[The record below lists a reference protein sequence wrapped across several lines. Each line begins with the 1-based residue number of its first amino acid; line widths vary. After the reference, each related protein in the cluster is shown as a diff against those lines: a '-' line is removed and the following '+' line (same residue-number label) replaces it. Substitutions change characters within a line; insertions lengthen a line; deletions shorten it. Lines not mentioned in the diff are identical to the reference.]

1 MLSIEEAIK
10 HCEEVAKGQDYLA
23 KRCDDASGYTR
34 SHNEAIRTE
43 EAKKHCECASEHRQL
58 AEWLTK
64 LKAYEESW
72 EELFSTVYEIKANA
86 ESEDIQNIA
95 KFLVNY
101 MLILEK
107 RIKEVKADADDTSMD

>member
-1 MLSIEEAIK
+1 MISLEEAIK

-58 AEWLTK
+58 AEWLRE
-64 LKAYEESW
+64 LQGYKADRVCCEFCKYQ
-72 EELFSTVYEIKANA
+72 
-86 ESEDIQNIA
+86 DR
-95 KFLVNY
+95 
-101 MLILEK
+101 LEHERPCSLCK
-107 RIKEVKADADDTSMD
+107 HNFMDMFEREVKADE